1 MPHNYLNLR
10 INHVKPLMTLNNLT
24 YKNTYLSL
32 DSEFYDI
39 TDPIPLDKPYI
50 ISFNQ
55 NAASLI
61 DLNEDTQENPD
72 FIAFLNGT
80 YKPKNVRHFAMCYSG
95 HQFSHN
101 AGRLGDG
108 RAHNLGTVNGW
119 NLQTKGS
126 GETLYSRM
134 ADGRAAIPSSIRE
147 YLMSEAM
154 HHLSIPTTR
163 ALGIIGSETKLLRN
177 SIERAAIVM
186 RMSPSWIRFGTFEYF
201 HYTKEYDKLKSLADY
216 VIDESYP
223 HLKNEED
230 HYFKFFEEILERT
243 AKLIAQWQGIGF
255 CHGVMNT
262 DNMSIA
268 GLTIDYGPF
277 AMLDDFDFG
286 FVCNKTDIA
295 GRYAYGEQP
304 NVAYWNLT
312 MLAKALSSLIDTER
326 MQKKLDDYGEF
337 IYPNAYIDIM
347 CQKLGLT
354 LRLEEDTQ
362 LITSLVG
369 TLQDAYIDYT
379 LFFRTLSHYDG
390 ERMPLFELAMNPIPI
405 ESWLDLYDARL
416 EKELNTQTLRQEAM
430 LQTNPK
436 YVLKNHMLQNAIA
449 LAERG
454 DFTMVETLLYIA
466 SHPYD
471 ELPEFEHLSGET
483 PEEHKN
489 ITLSC
494 SS

>member
-1 MPHNYLNLR
+1 
-10 INHVKPLMTLNNLT
+10 MTLNNLSFE
-24 YKNTYLSL
+24 NTYLSL

-39 TDPIPLDKPYI
+39 TDPIPLDEPYL
-50 ISFNQ
+50 ISFNP
-55 NAASLI
+55 NAAALI
-61 DLNEDTQENPD
+61 DLDKNIAEDPD
-72 FIAFLNGT
+72 FVAFLNGS
-80 YKPKNVRHFAMCYSG
+80 YIPKNVRHFAMCYSG

-108 RAHNLGTVNGW
+108 RAHNLGSINGW
-119 NLQTKGS
+119 HLQTKGS
-126 GETLYSRM
+126 GETRYSRM

-154 HHLSIPTTR
+154 HHLGIPSTR

-177 SIERAAIVM
+177 RIERAAIVM
-186 RMSPSWIRFGTFEYF
+186 RMSPSWVRFGTFEYF
-201 HYTKEYDKLKSLADY
+201 HYFKEYDKLKALAEY
-216 VIDESYP
+216 VIQESYP
-223 HLKNEED
+223 HLQEEED
-230 HYFKFFEEILERT
+230 RYFKFFEEVVDRT
-243 AKLIAQWQGIGF
+243 ATLIAQWQGIGF

-268 GLTIDYGPF
+268 GLTIDYGPY

-286 FVCNKTDIA
+286 FVCNKTDLA

-304 NVAYWNLT
+304 NIAYWNLT
-312 MLAKALSSLIDTER
+312 MLSKALSSLIDTER
-326 MQKKLDDYGEF
+326 MQQKLDDYGNS
-337 IYPNAYIDIM
+337 IYPNAYIDVM

-354 LRLEEDTQ
+354 LRLDEDIQ

-369 TLQDAYIDYT
+369 TLQDSYIDHT
-379 LFFRTLSHYDG
+379 LFFRTLSRYDG
-390 ERMPLFELAMNPIPI
+390 ERMPIFELAMNPVPLDK
-405 ESWLDLYDARL
+405 WLDLYDARL
-416 EKELNTQTLRQEAM
+416 KKESQTQAERQKSM

-436 YVLKNHMLQNAIA
+436 YILKNHMLQKAII
-449 LAERG
+449 LAEGG
-454 DFTMVETLLYIA
+454 DFSMVETLLHIA

-471 ELPEFEHLSGET
+471 ELPEFEQFAGET